1 MLLFSKVVYTV
12 EENDHHSSLIGGHS
26 QLDISEECQNSIQSM
41 QVQQNTSTHIP
52 NTTGL
57 SLFL

>member
-12 EENDHHSSLIGGHS
+12 VENDHHSSFIGGHS
-26 QLDISEECQNSIQSM
+26 QLDISEEFQNSIQSM